1 MAFWTAYDG
10 KEDKDPKR
18 SYRWVLQI
26 TQLGAAMGG
35 DVTHGSGNDT
45 SVVWYAKKCD
55 KPTFSLSESEHKYL
69 MHTFYFP
76 GKITWNEIT
85 ATIVDPADPDAVSG
99 LSEMMENSG
108 YKIPIRPAAPGT
120 AANPLLET
128 VGKSKASVALGA
140 VNLFQI
146 DSDGAVVEHW
156 RLNQAWIKEVKP
168 SALDYDS
175 EDLST
180 IDIVLRYDWAQ
191 LGDSGAV
198 LGATTGEGFFGL
210 EGGST

>member
-26 TQLGAAMGG
+26 TNLGTESADDSSTA
-35 DVTHGSGNDT
+35 GS

-55 KPTFSLSESEHKYL
+55 KPNFSLSESEHKYL

-85 ATIVDPADPDAVSG
+85 ATIVDPSDPDGITG
-99 LSEMMENSG
+99 LAAMMELSG
-108 YKIPIRPAAPGT
+108 YKIPIRPAAPT
-120 AANPLLET
+120 STSNTLLET

-146 DSDGAVVEHW
+146 DAGGAVVETW

-180 IDIVLRYDWAQ
+180 IDIVIRYDWAQ
-191 LGDSGAV
+191 LGEPGKTIGD
-198 LGATTGEGFFGL
+198 TGDGLFGI
-210 EGGST
+210 EGGSS